1 MATVQAQ
8 GGAAVTLTST
18 NNRGGS
24 FVGGGSTTSATME
37 VVRSNATNISGQQ
50 FTVSA
55 TIGAAK
61 ALSGGPLS
69 SMTKGKYVIRRYCT
83 ELATV
88 ANTTLQSGAAQ
99 PGLLRSIN
107 AVVNA
112 RASGFMSAYTL
123 TGGDGMTVSY
133 TTSTTNTT
141 DFETINS
148 GETAIPTRAVP
159 GEFVYKGGAANPVQ
173 ANYPARTNG

>member
-8 GGAAVTLTST
+8 GGGAVTLTST

-37 VVRSNATNISGQQ
+37 VVRSNATNVYGQQ
-50 FTVSA
+50 FAVSA
-55 TIGAAK
+55 TIGTLK

-69 SMTKGKYVIRRYCT
+69 SMTAGKYVMRRYCS

-99 PGLLRSIN
+99 PGLIRSVH

-112 RASGFMSAYTL
+112 RAAFVSAFTI
-123 TGGDGMTVSY
+123 TAGDGQTVSY
-133 TTSTTNTT
+133 TVNTTNTT

-148 GETAIPTRAVP
+148 GETATPTRDVP
-159 GEFVYKGGAANPVQ
+159 GEFVYRTGSKTPVQ